1 MCAMVQPEIIRRR
14 LAHVDRS
21 LEILGRLRRY
31 SIEEFLAEPE
41 RYGSAERFL
50 QIALE
55 ALLDL
60 GAHVVA
66 EENLGAIEVSR
77 DIPQRMME
85 GGLIEL
91 ELAAVWKE
99 MVGFRNLL
107 VHDYAEL
114 DRKKVWHVLQDEL
127 EDIAKLRAVFAGFL

>member
-1 MCAMVQPEIIRRR
+1 MVQPEIIRRR

-85 GGLIEL
+85 GGLIEPD
-91 ELAAVWKE
+91 LAAVWKE